1 MNGDDGQ
8 HHRACFHDDD
18 AIRLVQ
24 NHERCLWQDR
34 CMKAL
39 RLAGCHALQN
49 HPKHSPDLNA
59 IEGWWRVLRD
69 RLEMTAPEEMETRA
83 QFLLRL
89 RRTVRWLNEHM
100 RDNALLLSRNQKAR
114 AADVLK
120 LEGARTKW

>member
-1 MNGDDGQ
+1 M
-8 HHRACFHDDD
+8 
-18 AIRLVQ
+18 
-24 NHERCLWQDR
+24 
-34 CMKAL
+34 L
-39 RLAGCHALQN
+39 RG
-49 HPKHSPDLNA
+49 
-59 IEGWWRVLRD
+59 
-69 RLEMTAPEEMETRA
+69 RLEMTAPKERETRA